1 MTFKKYLM
9 IWLGIAFATIYWIIE
24 ALIHVFAFVESS
36 FLQQL
41 IPNEINEVWMRSFTS
56 LLIISFGYY
65 AHLQINKIIKS
76 NKEKEDIQKRL
87 ADVLSKTLNEFIP
100 ICANCKK
107 IRLEDS
113 DHEEQQSWVHIESYI
128 SNKTSSQFTHGIC
141 PECMKKLY
149 EMSPNKNHSS
159 ENK

>member
-1 MTFKKYLM
+1 MTHKKYSM
-9 IWLGIAFATIYWIIE
+9 IWLGIALAIIYWNIE
-24 ALIHVFAFVESS
+24 ALVHVFAFAESS

-41 IPNEINEVWMRSFTS
+41 IPNEINEVWMRSFTTI
-56 LLIISFGYY
+56 LIISFGYY
-65 AHLQINKIIKS
+65 AHLQVNKIIKS
-76 NKEKEDIQKRL
+76 NNEKEEIQKKL
-87 ADVLSKTLNEFIP
+87 EDALSKTLSKFIP
-100 ICANCKK
+100 VCAHCKK
-107 IRLEDS
+107 IRVEDS
-113 DHEEQQSWVHIESYI
+113 DPEEQQSWVHIESYI